1 MNLINVSEIKKSFGK
16 KEVLKGA
23 SFNAEKGECIG
34 IVGVNGSGKST
45 LLSILTGIVK
55 ADSGSGI
62 IDGID
67 VLKYSKEISKIVGY
81 VPQENPLIA
90 DLTVKDN
97 LKLWYTG
104 SKYSLKDELESGF
117 LKNLGIDEFVNMTVK
132 KLSGGMKKRVSI
144 GIAVSKRPP
153 VLILDEPSAALDLM
167 AKKIIRDYLL
177 LYIKEGGTVVI
188 ATHDEDELSI
198 CDRLYVVIDGK
209 LEEVDKKLRGDDLLY
224 KITNNK
230 GEDKK

>member
-45 LLSILTGIVK
+45 LLSILTGIIK

-144 GIAVSKRPP
+144 GIAVAKRPP

-209 LEEVDKKLRGDDLLY
+209 LEEVDKHLRGDDLLY

-230 GEDKK
+230 GEDKN